1 MREDVMKKKFAS
13 IRFIAC
19 LLGVLA
25 TLTLPGIV
33 MAKNLPHGRFH
44 GEMETNPI
52 RFGLQGQ
59 DTFLKAQ
66 FLASAARLQGGIA
79 AAISSL
85 LSIIFLLSKSLSF
98 QRQADGAAQAL
109 KIYTLPPQAL
119 SPGLAAHLCSSSNP
133 ALATFFD
140 LAQRGFLRVEEKEHR
155 WGQSVFEIVRQP
167 IIEAPQP
174 HEEAFMD
181 ALFRFKK
188 TDCVPLSRLGQLA
201 YSKTYQKALQD
212 ELTLRGW
219 HSLER
224 TDKREQ
230 FAFLAGSLMVIG
242 LLIFA
247 VGIGIGWRYAFG
259 AILMGSGGGFLLAGF
274 AGLILSLSLSTFS
287 DEGVHQ
293 AIQWQAFAAHLR
305 EMMQDEKQQLNA
317 VLFDRYLPLAA
328 GFGFLDQWVS
338 HFFKQSQVTI
348 PDWFSNVHSADQE
361 SAKDAFAAMVLAL
374 TATAASSV
382 PVTFEEGGSSE
393 TVLSGI
399 QQ

>member
-1 MREDVMKKKFAS
+1 MTKKVIA
-13 IRFIAC
+13 IRLMAY
-19 LLGVLA
+19 LLAVLA
-25 TLTLPGIV
+25 TLTFPGIV
-33 MAKNLPHGRFH
+33 MANSLPIGHFH
-44 GEMETNPI
+44 GQIETNPI
-52 RFGLQGQ
+52 LSGLQGQ
-59 DTFLKAQ
+59 DTFLKAESP
-66 FLASAARLQGGIA
+66 ASAARLQWGIA

-85 LSIIFLLSKSLSF
+85 LSIIFLLNKRLSF
-98 QRQADGAAQAL
+98 QRQSDGAAQAL

-119 SPGLAAHLCSSSNP
+119 SPGLAAHLCNSSEP

-140 LAQRGFLRVEEKEHR
+140 LAQRGFLRVEEKELH

-167 IIEAPQP
+167 VKDPLQS

-181 ALFRFKK
+181 ALFRFQK
-188 TDCVPLSRLGQLA
+188 TDRVPLSRVGQLA

-230 FAFLAGSLMVIG
+230 FAFLAGSLMAIG

-247 VGIGIGWRYAFG
+247 VGIGIGWRYSFG

-274 AGLILSLSLSTFS
+274 AGLILSLSLSTLS

-305 EMMQDEKQQLNA
+305 EMTQDEKQELNP

-338 HFFKQSQVTI
+338 HFFKQSQVII
-348 PDWFSNVHSADQE
+348 PDWFSNVHSADRD
-361 SAKDAFAAMVLAL
+361 SAKLAFATMVLDL
-374 TATAASSV
+374 TATAASYIPFTS
-382 PVTFEEGGSSE
+382 EEGESSE